1 MTDYYK
7 VLEDLIIK
15 HGLEEYKEQI
25 FSISKP
31 QLLVSRVEEDN
42 YEQLGNTR
50 FGGYPDLPE
59 DIEYPKMIN
68 LHGEEKYLDFLCQL
82 NLKDFSQYDLN
93 LPKEGMLYFFSGQLN
108 MNDINNRMNPI
119 YENSKIFYS
128 KENILELSYSI
139 NDDLFLNNT
148 KVGITLPFLVE
159 INLISSIPDLD
170 NFLHI
175 FNLKKDNF
183 LYKNEYEDFYNEWK
197 KLKIFTN
204 SLAEFYLNNQLT
216 FDSNIFIYDAIE
228 NININ
233 YNPFCTFF
241 NDGFNQ
247 CSYGD
252 DLIIISAIDNIEHN
266 NYFFS
271 YL

>member
-7 VLEDLIIK
+7 VLEDLVIK
-15 HGLEEYKEQI
+15 HGLEDYKEKL

-31 QLLVSRVEEDN
+31 QLLISRVEKDN
-42 YEQLGNTR
+42 YDQIGNTR
-50 FGGYPDLPE
+50 FGGYPDLPK

-68 LHGEEKYLDFLCQL
+68 LHGNEKYLDFLCQL
-82 NLKDFSQYDLN
+82 NLKDFTEYDLN

-108 MNDINNRMNPI
+108 MNDINTRMNPI

-128 KENILELSYSI
+128 KENNFKLSYPI
-139 NDDLFLNNT
+139 DDDLFLNNT
-148 KVGITLPFLVE
+148 KVGVNISFLVE
-159 INLISSIPDLD
+159 INLIPSIPDLND
-170 NFLHI
+170 FLHI
-175 FNLKKDNF
+175 CTIKKDNF
-183 LYKNEYEDFYNEWK
+183 FYKKEFELFYNEWK
-197 KLKIFTN
+197 NLKIFTN
-204 SLAEFYLNNQLT
+204 LLSEFYLNNQLT

-233 YNPFCTFF
+233 YKPFCAFF

-252 DLIIISAIDNIEHN
+252 DLIIITSIDNIEHN

-271 YL
+271 CL